1 VRKVGFSGPVNILL
15 VDDDPADAGLA
26 KKALQ
31 SWKNQNR
38 VFHVDDG
45 EKCLKFLKR
54 EDEFGEAPRP
64 NLILLDLN
72 MPRLNGHEVLKTIRK
87 EESLRNLVVVVMT
100 TSDSEIDVSLC
111 YSRGANSYITKPVEF
126 DRFIEVVCNI
136 EEYWLNTAR
145 IPHC

>member
-1 VRKVGFSGPVNILL
+1 MGFQGPVNILL

-31 SWKNQNR
+31 SWKSKNT
-38 VFHVDDG
+38 VYHVDDG

-54 EDEFGEAPRP
+54 QDEFGEAPRP

-72 MPRLNGHEVLKTIRK
+72 MPRISGHEVLKTIRK
-87 EESLRNLVVVVMT
+87 EEELRGLVVVVMT
-100 TSDSEIDVSLC
+100 TSDSDIDVSLC

-126 DRFIEVVCNI
+126 DRFLEVVCNI

-145 IPHC
+145 LPSC